1 MAITSTLTTSF
12 KKELLLGNH
21 NFTNSTGDTFKL
33 ALYTS
38 SATLGA
44 TTTSFTTTGQ
54 ASGQHLVNT
63 WRTSGPNLVQI

>member
-21 NFTNSTGDTFKL
+21 NFTNSSGDTFKL

-44 TTTSFTTTGQ
+44 TTTSFPSHDRKVSKSSST
-54 ASGQHLVNT
+54 
-63 WRTSGPNLVQI
+63 RTCWSNIS